1 MDSIIIFNSLYFTQ
15 ARKVAVKDDSKEIWV
30 TLTKLTS

>member
-1 MDSIIIFNSLYFTQ
+1 MDSFIIFNSLYFAQ
-15 ARKVAVKDDSKEIWV
+15 ARKVAVKEDSKEIWV